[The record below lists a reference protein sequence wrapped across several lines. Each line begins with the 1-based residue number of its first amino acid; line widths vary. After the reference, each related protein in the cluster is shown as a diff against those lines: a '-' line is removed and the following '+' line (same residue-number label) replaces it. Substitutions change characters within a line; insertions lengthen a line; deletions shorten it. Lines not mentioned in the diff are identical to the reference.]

1 MHVPHRWNVHFLIM
15 YGSFRQK
22 AVEVA
27 AENSRALCN
36 KSLRCLWKMI
46 EIALKS
52 SRDYREKWWRL
63 LRKVVAITAKDGSD
77 YCEGWRCQGL
87 CPQSL
92 PHNPH
97 TKGWPLHRKANLFLL
112 FS

>member
-15 YGSFRQK
+15 YSSFPQK

-52 SRDYREKWWRL
+52 SRDYCEKWWRL
-63 LRKVVAITAKDGSD
+63 
-77 YCEGWRCQGL
+77 
-87 CPQSL
+87 PQKMVEIA
-92 PHNPH
+92 
-97 TKGWPLHRKANLFLL
+97 TKSGRDCFKQRPR
-112 FS
+112 

>member
-1 MHVPHRWNVHFLIM
+1 MHVPHRWSVHFLIM

-22 AVEVA
+22 AVEIA

-52 SRDYREKWWRL
+52 SRDYCEKWWRL
-63 LRKVVAITAKDGSD
+63 PRKVVEIASNNGRGDAKKRLS
-77 YCEGWRCQGL
+77 WLQ
-87 CPQSL
+87 
-92 PHNPH
+92 
-97 TKGWPLHRKANLFLL
+97 KGARVGVRGA
-112 FS
+112 